1 MRKGERTKQMI
12 IEKASGLLNTQGYMS
27 TPITTIMEKTG
38 MEKGGI
44 YNHFKSKAE
53 LSLDAFSYSIKTMSM
68 TFQKAIENQNSTID
82 KLNALLDV
90 FLFLVEGKPIPGGC
104 PILNA
109 AIESDDAHPD
119 LREATVRAMNDLYSM
134 VLRIVRNGIKNGEI
148 IPTIDSET
156 LTTIFISTIEGSLMM
171 TKLYYDTIYINRSI
185 GFLRDYLT
193 KLETTNN
200 KELEKEKEIANKKL
214 SL

>member
-27 TPITTIMEKTG
+27 TPITSIMEKTG

-53 LSLDAFSYSIKTMSM
+53 LSLDAFSYAINTMSM
-68 TFQKAIENQNSTID
+68 TFQKAIENQNTTVE
-82 KLNALLDV
+82 KLNAILDV

-119 LREATVRAMNDLYSM
+119 LREATVMAMNDLYSM
-134 VLRIVRNGIKNGEI
+134 ILRIFRDGIKKREI

-156 LTTIFISTIEGSLMM
+156 FTTIFISTIEGSLMM
-171 TKLYYDTIYINRSI
+171 TKLYDDNIYINRSI

-193 KLETTNN
+193 TLETTNN
-200 KELEKEKEIANKKL
+200 NM
-214 SL
+214 SN